1 MSGTREPERV
11 ETIIIGGG
19 QAGLSVGHHLS
30 RLGMPFLI
38 IEANDRIADSWRK
51 RWDSLRL
58 FTPAQFDGLDGMPFP
73 APAHAFPTKDEMAD
87 YLESYAAKFKLPVRT
102 GVKVDRLSKRGD
114 KFVISAG
121 DHRFEANSVVVAMAN
136 FQSPRVP
143 SFASGISPAIVQLHS
158 SEYRNP
164 SQLREGSVLVAGA
177 GNSGA
182 EIAIEVARSHRT
194 WMSGRQTG
202 QVPFRI
208 DSLFARMILV
218 PFLFRVVFHRLLT
231 IKTPMG
237 RKARPRALA
246 GGAPLIRVKDKDLM
260 KAGIQRAMRV
270 VGVRNGLPVLEDEQ
284 TVDVTNVIW
293 CTGFHPGFSWI
304 DLPIF
309 AESGGPVHDGGVV
322 TSEPGLYFVG
332 LHFLYAFSSTMIHG
346 VSRDAERIAA
356 TIAARKR
363 ALQAA

>member
-1 MSGTREPERV
+1 MSGNREPERV
-11 ETIIIGGG
+11 ETIIVGGG
-19 QAGLSVGHHLS
+19 QAGLSVGYHLS

-38 IEANDRIADSWRK
+38 VEANDRIGDSWRK

-208 DSLFARMILV
+208 DSLVARMILV
-218 PFLFRVVFHRLLT
+218 PFLFRVVFHRHSHDQDSDGAQGASEGARGWCST
-231 IKTPMG
+231 DSGERQRSDEGWDPARHASRWRAERTPGPRG
-237 RKARPRALA
+237 RANGRCH
-246 GGAPLIRVKDKDLM
+246 
-260 KAGIQRAMRV
+260 QRH
-270 VGVRNGLPVLEDEQ
+270 L
-284 TVDVTNVIW
+284 
-293 CTGFHPGFSWI
+293 
-304 DLPIF
+304 
-309 AESGGPVHDGGVV
+309 VHR
-322 TSEPGLYFVG
+322 
-332 LHFLYAFSSTMIHG
+332 FSSRLFMDRSSDLCRVWRT
-346 VSRDAERIAA
+346 R
-356 TIAARKR
+356 ARR
-363 ALQAA
+363 RRGYE